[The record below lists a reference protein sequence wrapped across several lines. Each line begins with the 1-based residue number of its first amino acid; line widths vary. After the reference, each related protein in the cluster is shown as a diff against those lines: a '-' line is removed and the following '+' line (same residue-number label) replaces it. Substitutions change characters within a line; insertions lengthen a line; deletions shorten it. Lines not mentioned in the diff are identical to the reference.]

1 VIIIKFRRNIK
12 IKRKWLSKQG
22 MNFTN
27 EWWCLFGISNAPCNV
42 MRLMNYIF
50 KIFIWNFAAIYFDGI
65 LTYNNKNKEH
75 LEHMYQILNVLR

>member
-1 VIIIKFRRNIK
+1 
-12 IKRKWLSKQG
+12 
-22 MNFTN
+22 
-27 EWWCLFGISNAPCNV
+27 

-50 KIFIWNFAAIYFDGI
+50 KIFIWNFAAIYFVDN